1 MLNGAD
7 TPTPFGHTLIV
18 GAGPA
23 AIHTA
28 VHLAHGGWCGLLGLM
43 NRLGP
48 HSTQLAKELE
58 RSRFTLVSS
67 MQTASTDTYRIQA
80 SITDWYEGCDRLDD
94 RWDTLFLCTPSDAY
108 NDVLRALQPDSL
120 NRLKTIVLLSP
131 GLGSNLL
138 VQSLLGASSDRIDV
152 ISLSTYYA
160 ATKFEPGSFIA
171 ARTKAYKK
179 RIFIASDKPG
189 STAVRNVKRFVESLG
204 VQCTVAC
211 RSIEAESR
219 SVTTYVHPPLFMIDF
234 SLDEI
239 LGSGTSKK
247 SMYKLY
253 PEGPITPDAIRAM
266 VRLWRDISEWLR
278 SLGAEPV
285 NLLRFLND
293 DNYPVHEATLS
304 RDEIDRFTEW
314 EPLKQEYLLY
324 VRYASI
330 LIDPFSVPDENGR
343 YFDFSAVPYKQA
355 YQDGNGKWMIP
366 RIPLEDYKKLKLIC
380 GLAQKANIAMPQASA
395 LIESFEKRLSEF
407 IRDKGADRVHPELFV
422 DTTSADVEAVWRE
435 MRRGL

>member
-1 MLNGAD
+1 MLSGSY
-7 TPTPFGHTLIV
+7 TTTPFGHTLIV

-23 AIHTA
+23 AVHTA
-28 VHLAHGGWCGLLGLM
+28 VHLAHGGWCSLLGLM
-43 NRLGP
+43 NRRGP
-48 HSTQLAKELE
+48 HTTQLAQELE
-58 RSRFTLVSS
+58 RSKFTLVSS
-67 MQTASTDTYRIQA
+67 VQTASTDPYRIQA
-80 SITDWYEGCDRLDD
+80 SITDWYEGCDRPDD
-94 RWDTLFLCTPSDAY
+94 LWDTLFLCTPSDAY

-120 NRLKTIVLLSP
+120 TRLKTIVLLSP
-131 GLGSNLL
+131 GMGSNLL
-138 VQSLLGASSDRIDV
+138 VQSLLGASKDRIDV

-160 ATKFEPGSFIA
+160 ATKFEPGSFRA

-179 RIFIASDKPG
+179 RISIASDKPD
-189 STAVRNVKRFVESLG
+189 SMAVRDVKRFVESLG
-204 VQCTVAC
+204 VHCVVAS

-219 SVTTYVHPPLFMIDF
+219 SITTYVHPPLFMNDF

-239 LGSGTSKK
+239 WGSGISKK

-253 PEGPITPDAIRAM
+253 PEGPITPDAIRTM
-266 VRLWRDISEWLR
+266 VRLWREISEWLR

-314 EPLKQEYLLY
+314 EPVKQEYLLY

-380 GLAQKANIAMPQASA
+380 GLAQKADIAMPQASA
-395 LIESFEKRLSEF
+395 LIERFEARLDAF
-407 IRDKGADRVHPELFV
+407 VRDKGADRVHPELNA